1 MGSKVDLE
9 KFTGQNDFNMWKIK
23 MEALLIT
30 QGLKEDIDP
39 VSKLEGGEASSSKTL
54 EQVAE
59 IDKKARSTIVLSLGD
74 SVIREVAKEKTVAGL
89 WAKLENLY
97 MTKSLANRLYIKKK
111 MFSLKMIE
119 GASLTEHVD
128 EFNKV
133 CDELETIDEGLS
145 DESKALLLISSL
157 PKSYEHFVDALLYGR
172 QTLSLE
178 EVKSALGI
186 KKLKDK

>member
-119 GASLTEHVD
+119 GASLDEHID

-133 CDELETIDEGLS
+133 CDELETIDEGLN

-157 PKSYEHFVDALLYGR
+157 PNSYERFVNALLYGR
-172 QTLSLE
+172 
-178 EVKSALGI
+178 
-186 KKLKDK
+186 

>member
-1 MGSKVDLE
+1 
-9 KFTGQNDFNMWKIK
+9 

-30 QGLKEDIDP
+30 QGLKEAIDP
-39 VSKLEGGEASSSKTL
+39 IFKLEGGEALSSQTP

-59 IDKKARSTIVLSLGD
+59 IDKKARSTIILSLGD
-74 SVIREVAKEKTVAGL
+74 SVIREVAKEKTIAGL

-119 GASLTEHVD
+119 GASLNEHID

-133 CDELETIDEGLS
+133 CDELETIDEGLN

-157 PKSYEHFVDALLYGR
+157 P
-172 QTLSLE
+172 
-178 EVKSALGI
+178 
-186 KKLKDK
+186 